1 MRAVVQRVSQAAVE
15 VEGEIAGQVSAGLLV
30 YLGVGA
36 TDTENDAAQLAE
48 KVGGLRIFP
57 DERGVMNL
65 SVIQTGGQAL
75 VISAFTTQG
84 DARRGRRPSYEGA
97 ARAEQAA
104 ALYRAFCDHLA
115 RQGVPVETGRFQ
127 ETMRIN
133 STNVGPVCILLDSQ
147 RVF

>member
-65 SVIQTGGQAL
+65 SVIQAGGEVL

-104 ALYRAFCDHLA
+104 PLYRAFCDHLA
-115 RQGVPVETGRFQ
+115 RQGVQVETGRFQ